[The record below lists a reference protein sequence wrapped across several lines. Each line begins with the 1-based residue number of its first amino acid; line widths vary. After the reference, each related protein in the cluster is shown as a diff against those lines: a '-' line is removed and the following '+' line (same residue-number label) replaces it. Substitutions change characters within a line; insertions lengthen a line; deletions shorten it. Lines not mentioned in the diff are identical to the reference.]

1 MHCDLLLDVHFF
13 ASQLT
18 QPFYLVQMRE
28 GYGRS
33 LFEPLLPLVLG
44 RDISGEVT
52 GVGNNV
58 RHFQVGQQ
66 VFGALHPTATRGTY
80 SDYAI
85 LGEEQLAPKPELLS
99 HTVYGP
105 SNYPCFPL
113 IHVFLQ
119 IIHVFIVLYL
129 NIPTLQSPV
138 KSDVC
143 KAVFNDIVMMLGS
156 IIILRAMLGLSLF
169 FFLLGH
175 QAQICHDSE
184 W

>member
-1 MHCDLLLDVHFF
+1 MHCDLFLDVHFST
-13 ASQLT
+13 SQLT

-85 LGEEQLAPKPELLS
+85 LGEEQLAPKPESLS

-105 SNYPCFPL
+105 SNYPCLPL

-119 IIHVFIVLYL
+119 IIHGFIVLYV
-129 NIPTLQSPV
+129 NMSTLQSSV
-138 KSDVC
+138 KKQCLQS
-143 KAVFNDIVMMLGS
+143 
-156 IIILRAMLGLSLF
+156 
-169 FFLLGH
+169 
-175 QAQICHDSE
+175 
-184 W
+184 

>member
-1 MHCDLLLDVHFF
+1 
-13 ASQLT
+13 
-18 QPFYLVQMRE
+18 MRE

-85 LGEEQLAPKPELLS
+85 LGEEQLAPKPESLS
-99 HTVYGP
+99 HTVYDP
-105 SNYPCFPL
+105 SNYPYIPL
-113 IHVFLQ
+113 IHAFLQ
-119 IIHVFIVLYL
+119 SIHGFIVLYV

-138 KSDVC
+138 KSNVF
-143 KAVFNDIVMMLGS
+143 KAEFNDIVMMLWF
-156 IIILRAMLGLSLF
+156 IISLRVMLGLCL
-169 FFLLGH
+169 
-175 QAQICHDSE
+175 
-184 W
+184 